1 MNILQKVMTGLD
13 VLIEEGF
20 SRLGGRR
27 LGLLAH
33 PASRDAR
40 LRRGWCLMSG
50 APAADLR
57 CLFGPQ
63 HGFRGDTQDNMV
75 EFTPHTDRTTELPV
89 HSLYGEHRQPT
100 ARMLADID
108 TLVIDLQDVGARYYT
123 FVWTLDLC
131 LEACARD
138 GKSVVVLDRPNPL
151 GGLAA
156 EGTVL
161 DPQYESFVGRAPIP
175 MRHGLT
181 LGELALFLRRWRG
194 LDLDLEVVWMR
205 GWRREM
211 DFEATGLPWVLPS
224 PNMPTTDTAFVYPGG
239 CLLEGTNISEG
250 RGTTR
255 PFEIFGAPWIDSDT
269 LVGLLRSWNLPGLRC
284 RPLEF
289 EPTFHKYAGEL
300 CGGAQIHVTD
310 RRVFEPAL
318 AYTAAIAAA
327 RELYPHDFAWREPP
341 YEYETQKL
349 PIDILAGG
357 AAWREQIEDGQSP
370 WQMKAGWERPL
381 AAFAEH
387 TAEFRH
393 YD

>member
-1 MNILQKVMTGLD
+1 LQTVMTGLD
-13 VLIEEGF
+13 VLVEEGF

-33 PASRDAR
+33 PASRDAN

-63 HGFRGDTQDNMV
+63 HGFRGDTQDNMI
-75 EFTPHTDRTTELPV
+75 EFAPHTDRTTELPV
-89 HSLYGEHRQPT
+89 HSLYGDQRQPT
-100 ARMLADID
+100 AEMLADID
-108 TLVIDLQDVGARYYT
+108 TLVVDLQDVGARYYT

-151 GGLAA
+151 GGIAA

-181 LGELALFLRRWRG
+181 LGELALFLRQWRG
-194 LDLDLEVVWMR
+194 LDLDLDVVWMR

-224 PNMPTTDTAFVYPGG
+224 PNMPTVDTAFVYPGG

-269 LVGLLRSWNLPGLRC
+269 LVGLLRSWNLPGMRC

-300 CGGAQIHVTD
+300 CGGAQLHVTD
-310 RRVFEPAL
+310 RRAFEPVL

-327 RELYPHDFAWREPP
+327 RELYPRDFAWREPP

-357 AAWREQIEDGQSP
+357 TAWREQIEDGQSP
-370 WQMKAGWERPL
+370 WQIKVGWERPL

-387 TAEFRH
+387 IAEFRH